1 VTNLNKNGLILIPD
15 DLQKV
20 TSQEAEFKAV
30 INLDAKKLIL
40 ERENDLIGDKIMIHV
55 FNNADHNKEKSRTV
69 SINFFKN
76 SLGFTED
83 EIILVDISEF

>member
-20 TSQEAEFKAV
+20 TSQEADFKAV

-40 ERENDLIGDKIMIHV
+40 ERENDLIGDKIMIYV
-55 FNNADHNKEKSRTV
+55 FNNADHNKKQSRTV

-83 EIILVDISEF
+83 EIIVVDIREF